1 MNKQNE
7 LISFS
12 RYEWHKGFYNDNNF
26 DVSLHNI
33 NFVDFYGSLS
43 EDVNFAY
50 DDAYPLLCGSCHLFA
65 LALSYVLGYTAYIIE
80 SKNKKGFHAFCQIYK
95 NRQLYFVDVR
105 GVTTSF
111 DEFFDVAKSFIY
123 DEFTIRLITIEDIE
137 KWKRED
143 EYFLEGL
150 SFAKMIIS
158 KYNYCYQ
165 I

>member
-33 NFVDFYGSLS
+33 NFVDFYGSLP

-65 LALSYVLGYTAYIIE
+65 LALSYVQE
-80 SKNKKGFHAFCQIYK
+80 FE
-95 NRQLYFVDVR
+95 RQLKKIKHIMQELY
-105 GVTTSF
+105 
-111 DEFFDVAKSFIY
+111 
-123 DEFTIRLITIEDIE
+123 L
-137 KWKRED
+137 
-143 EYFLEGL
+143 
-150 SFAKMIIS
+150 
-158 KYNYCYQ
+158 
-165 I
+165 